1 MQNYSKIV
9 TGFSFLDQKWG
20 GVYSGGNYFIFGSR
34 KSGKTILVLNI
45 IEHLIQNNNNVLFIT
60 SDRIK
65 NLEILASSI
74 YFDFSEAIANGFL
87 KIEKISSE
95 LNSLEKVKEIIPKVN
110 PSFLF
115 IDDILYDQLVNLKD
129 NYLDFIEFL
138 EEYNITS
145 FLVASV
151 PKNEILKSIARKIAA
166 NSTGIIQ
173 LQKQSNRNY
182 SGLVTLKPNVAHFE
196 GEFETTYKVEPVKGL
211 ITLADNESA
220 ILSML
225 SLGGKPEII
234 SDIKGFEYS
243 NIYSEDEFRFLID
256 SKIALSKSIGEKVK
270 IIIYE
275 KISDNISTIEL
286 FDKLKTKIKSGD
298 KICFT
303 DRNLYILPE
312 KYEKDTIKKLFS
324 ELDDVGKKLVNEVDD
339 LENHFNRKIQ
349 TLNSNFKLI

>member
-34 KSGKTILVLNI
+34 KSGKTILALNI
-45 IEHLIQNNNNVLFIT
+45 IDHLIQNTNNVLFIT

-65 NLEILASSI
+65 NLEIQSSSI
-74 YFDFSEAIANGFL
+74 YFDMSEAIANGLL

-95 LNSLEKVKEIIPKVN
+95 LNSLDKIKEIIQKVN

-115 IDDILYDQLVNLKD
+115 IDDILYEQLVNLKV
-129 NYLDFIEFL
+129 NYLEFIEFL
-138 EEYNITS
+138 EDYNITS
-145 FLVASV
+145 FFVASV
-151 PKNEILKSIARKIAA
+151 PKNEILKSIARKIVV
-166 NSTGIIQ
+166 NSTAIIQ

-196 GEFETTYKVEPVKGL
+196 GEFETTYKVEPIKGF
-211 ITLADNESA
+211 ITFADNESA
-220 ILSML
+220 ILNML
-225 SLGGKPEII
+225 SSGGKPEILR
-234 SDIKGFEYS
+234 DKKEFEYS
-243 NIYSEDEFRFLID
+243 NIYSEDEFRFLVE
-256 SKIALSKSIGEKVK
+256 SKIALSESLGERVK

-275 KISDNISTIEL
+275 KISDKISTVEL
-286 FDKLKTKIKSGD
+286 CDKLKTKLESGD

-303 DRNLYILPE
+303 DKNLYMLPE
-312 KYEKDTIKKLFS
+312 KYEKDAIQKLFHK
-324 ELDDVGKKLVNEVDD
+324 LDDAGKNFFDEIND